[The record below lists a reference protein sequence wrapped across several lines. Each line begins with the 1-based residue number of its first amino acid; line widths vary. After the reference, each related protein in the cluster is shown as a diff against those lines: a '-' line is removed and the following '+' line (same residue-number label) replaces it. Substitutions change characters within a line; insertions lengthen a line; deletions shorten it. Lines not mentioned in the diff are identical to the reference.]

1 MTGEERRR
9 QTLTLLEG
17 SAAPLTGTELARR
30 FGVSRQVIVQ
40 DIALLKAQGAA
51 VVSTNRGYRL
61 MSAVTRPE
69 RLLKVFHGP
78 ERVGE
83 ELRLI
88 VDMGGT
94 VEDTLVSHRAYGRL
108 SAPLGISNRSD
119 VTRFEHE
126 LASSRSGLLS
136 EVTSG
141 YHFHHVSARDEATL
155 DAIEEALGSAG
166 FLAERSDWE
175 RAELS

>member
-9 QTLTLLEG
+9 RVLTLLG
-17 SAAPLTGTELARR
+17 QSATPLTGTELARR

-40 DIALLKAQGAA
+40 DIALLKAQGTD
-51 VVSTNRGYRL
+51 VVSTSRGYRL
-61 MSAVTRPE
+61 MPAATRPM

-78 ERVGE
+78 GRVGE

-88 VDMGGT
+88 VDLGGT

-108 SAPLGISNRSD
+108 SAPLGISSRRD
-119 VTRFEHE
+119 VARFERE
-126 LASSRSGLLS
+126 LANSKSGLLS
-136 EVTSG
+136 AVTSG

-155 DAIEEALGSAG
+155 DAIEEALGAAG
-166 FLAERSDWE
+166 LLAERSEWE
-175 RAELS
+175 RTELR

>member
-1 MTGEERRR
+1 MTGEARRR

-17 SAAPLTGTELARR
+17 STTPVTGTELARR

-40 DIALLKAQGAA
+40 DIALLKAQGAD
-51 VVSTNRGYRL
+51 VISTNRGYRL
-61 MSAVTRPE
+61 MPVPTRPV

-88 VDMGGT
+88 VDLGGT
-94 VEDTLVSHRAYGRL
+94 VGDTLVSHRAYGRL
-108 SAPLGISNRSD
+108 SAPLGISSRRD
-119 VTRFEHE
+119 VARFEHE
-126 LASSRSGLLS
+126 LASSKSGLLS

-155 DAIEEALGSAG
+155 DTIEETLGSAG

-175 RAELS
+175 RTELS

>member
-1 MTGEERRR
+1 MTGEERRSR
-9 QTLTLLEG
+9 ALTLLER
-17 SAAPLTGTELARR
+17 SVTPLTGTELARR
-30 FGVSRQVIVQ
+30 LGVSRQVIVQ
-40 DIALLKAQGAA
+40 DIALLKAQGAD
-51 VVSTNRGYRL
+51 VVSTSRGYRL
-61 MSAVTRPE
+61 MPATSRPV

-78 ERVGE
+78 GRVGE

-88 VDMGGT
+88 VDLGGT

-108 SAPLGISNRSD
+108 SAPLGISSRSD
-119 VTRFEHE
+119 VTHFEHE
-126 LASSRSGLLS
+126 LASSKSGLLS

-175 RAELS
+175 RTELG

>member
-1 MTGEERRR
+1 M
-9 QTLTLLEG
+9 LTLLG
-17 SAAPLTGTELARR
+17 RSTAPVTGAELARR

-40 DIALLKAQGAA
+40 DIALLKAQGAD
-51 VVSTNRGYRL
+51 VVSTTRGYRL
-61 MSAVTRPE
+61 MPVATRPV

-88 VDMGGT
+88 VDLGGT

-108 SAPLGISNRSD
+108 SAPLGISSRRD
-119 VTRFEHE
+119 VARFEHE
-126 LASSRSGLLS
+126 LASSKSGLLS

-155 DAIEEALGSAG
+155 DAIEGALGAAG
-166 FLAERSDWE
+166 LLAERSEWE